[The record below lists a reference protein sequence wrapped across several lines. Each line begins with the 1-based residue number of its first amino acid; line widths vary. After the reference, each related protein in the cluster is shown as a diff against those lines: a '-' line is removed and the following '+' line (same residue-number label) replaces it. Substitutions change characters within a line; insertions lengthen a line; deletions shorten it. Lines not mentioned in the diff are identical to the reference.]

1 MIYVAGRQILK
12 DFRTNNLQAAQ
23 LLNKL
28 RRQIY
33 RQDLPVEEIQIGF
46 LVPQNSFKL
55 PAVIAGRT
63 ADMAQKQFGK

>member
-12 DFRTNNLQAAQ
+12 IIRTNNLQAAQ

-28 RRQIY
+28 RRQIIQ
-33 RQDLPVEEIQIGF
+33 QDLPVEEIQIRF
-46 LVPQNSFKL
+46 LVPQNVFKL

-63 ADMAQKQFGK
+63 ADMAQKQLAK